1 MEIITFIA
9 AIFVLGVAA
18 VILGLIVAWF
28 MNRHKEDTD
37 IAW

>member
-1 MEIITFIA
+1 MEILKFVATIFI
-9 AIFVLGVAA
+9 LGVAA

-28 MNRHKEDTD
+28 INRHKEDTD

>member
-9 AIFVLGVAA
+9 TIFVLGIAA

-28 MNRHKEDTD
+28 INRHKEDTD

>member
-1 MEIITFIA
+1 MGIITFIA
-9 AIFVLGVAA
+9 TIFVLGVAA